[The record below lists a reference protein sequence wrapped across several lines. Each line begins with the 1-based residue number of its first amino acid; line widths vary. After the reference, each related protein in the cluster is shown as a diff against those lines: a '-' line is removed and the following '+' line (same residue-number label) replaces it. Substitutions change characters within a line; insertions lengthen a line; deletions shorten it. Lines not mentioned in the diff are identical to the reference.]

1 MDNTQ
6 KNRIKSAMI
15 VYELETSL
23 GNYVIENEVLDN
35 LSEKNKT
42 IISAREEKKGN
53 DIKNGQVLS

>member
-23 GNYVIENEVLDN
+23 GNYVIDNEVLDN
-35 LSEKNKT
+35 LSEKNKN
-42 IISAREEKKGN
+42 IITDREEKKR
-53 DIKNGQVLS
+53 KR

>member
-23 GNYVIENEVLDN
+23 GNYVIDNEVLDN
-35 LSEKNKT
+35 LSDKNKNLIT
-42 IISAREEKKGN
+42 EREEKKR
-53 DIKNGQVLS
+53 KREY